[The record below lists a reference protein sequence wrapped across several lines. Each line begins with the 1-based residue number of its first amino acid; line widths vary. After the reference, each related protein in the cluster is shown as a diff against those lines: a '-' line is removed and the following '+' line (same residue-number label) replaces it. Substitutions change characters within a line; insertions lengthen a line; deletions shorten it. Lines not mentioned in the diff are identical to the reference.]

1 MVQGSAALDERRAAF
16 MESFSRT
23 LDKYT
28 GSYVARRRRR
38 RITIA
43 LAIVALAAAA
53 TAVFLRLGRS
63 GAFSRSDEGRPVPK
77 REILADWDAR
87 KWHDARSKAATSLAA
102 APLDPFYLSFRGLAA
117 FYEGMEL
124 PEGEQRTALIDESI
138 ASLRKAIAAGGRIP
152 LAQIQYVLGKAY
164 YEKGEYYLDESAAYM
179 DASLSSGYV
188 AKDSREY
195 LAVAYSR
202 LGQAAKAVASFE
214 AALAQ
219 DRSAPLLIAAAKAYV
234 DSGAP
239 AKAEGLLLEAIASGT
254 DEVAVENG
262 RLLLGDIYRDKGD
275 LGKAEEQ
282 FSLVLEKDPGSAEA
296 HYRLG
301 LVWQSRGD
309 PIKARAE
316 WRKAVSIDPMHAAS
330 RQKLTERL

>member
-1 MVQGSAALDERRAAF
+1 MKF
-16 MESFSRT
+16 ISRT

-43 LAIVALAAAA
+43 LALIALAALS
-53 TAVFLRLGRS
+53 TAVCLRLGRS
-63 GAFSRSDEGRPVPK
+63 GAFARGEEGRPVPK
-77 REILADWDAR
+77 REILADWSAR
-87 KWHDARSKAATSLAA
+87 KWHDARSKAAASLAA

-117 FYEGMEL
+117 FYEGMDL
-124 PEGEQRTALIDESI
+124 PEGEERSALVDESI
-138 ASLRKAIAAGGRIP
+138 ASLRKAIATGGRIP

-164 YEKGEYYLDESAAYM
+164 YEKGEYFLDESATYM
-179 DASLSSGYV
+179 EASLASGYV

-195 LAVAYSR
+195 LALAYSR

-214 AALAQ
+214 SALAK

-234 DSGAP
+234 EARTP
-239 AKAEGLLLEAIASGT
+239 VKAEGLLLEAIASGT

-262 RLLLGDIYRDKGD
+262 RLLLGDIYRDRGD
-275 LGKAEEQ
+275 LGKAEEL
-282 FSLVLEKDPGSAEA
+282 FSLVLEKDSGSAEA

-301 LVWQSRGD
+301 LVWQARGD